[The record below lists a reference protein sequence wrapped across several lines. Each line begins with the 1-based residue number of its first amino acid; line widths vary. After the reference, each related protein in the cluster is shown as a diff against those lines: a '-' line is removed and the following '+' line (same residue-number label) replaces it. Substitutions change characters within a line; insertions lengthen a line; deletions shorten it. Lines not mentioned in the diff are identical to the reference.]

1 MKVNFPKILVYASLL
16 AISIFSTINSIA
28 QATERYPRNEK
39 SDKDEKQNNKDK
51 KGKDKEKKD
60 KDEYKKDKD
69 RYEEN
74 KDKKDRDDYTENNE
88 YKKRIEVG
96 ARERQLPLNSL
107 NIPKGHLPPP
117 GECKI
122 WIPGKPAGQQGPN
135 VSCAYAN
142 ANAPLGA
149 WVITHEGER
158 YRVNIFNRRKRSVID
173 EIRYYQNR

>member
-1 MKVNFPKILVYASLL
+1 MNLNFSKILVLSSFLTVSVL
-16 AISIFSTINSIA
+16 NTTNSFA

-39 SDKDEKQNNKDK
+39 NDKDEKQ
-51 KGKDKEKKD
+51 KD
-60 KDEYKKDKD
+60 KDKKDKD

-117 GECKI
+117 G
-122 WIPGKPAGQQGPN
+122 
-135 VSCAYAN
+135 
-142 ANAPLGA
+142 
-149 WVITHEGER
+149 
-158 YRVNIFNRRKRSVID
+158 
-173 EIRYYQNR
+173 

>member
-1 MKVNFPKILVYASLL
+1 MNLNFSKILVLSSFLTV
-16 AISIFSTINSIA
+16 SVFSTTNSFA

-39 SDKDEKQNNKDK
+39 SDKDEKEKDKDK
-51 KGKDKEKKD
+51 KNKDNKKDKEEYKEYKDKNKKD
-60 KDEYKKDKD
+60 KDDEKGNY
-69 RYEEN
+69 
-74 KDKKDRDDYTENNE
+74 E
-88 YKKRIEVG
+88 YKKRNEGG
-96 ARERQLPLNSL
+96 ARERQFPLNSL

-158 YRVNIFNRRKRSVID
+158 YRVNIFNRRKPSVID

>member
-1 MKVNFPKILVYASLL
+1 MNVNFSKILLL
-16 AISIFSTINSIA
+16 SSFLTLSVFSTTNSFA

-39 SDKDEKQNNKDK
+39 SDKYEKEKDK
-51 KGKDKEKKD
+51 DKKD
-60 KDEYKKDKD
+60 KDNKKDK
-69 RYEEN
+69 EEYKEY
-74 KDKKDRDDYTENNE
+74 KDKNKKDEEGNYE
-88 YKKRIEVG
+88 YKKRNEGG

>member
-1 MKVNFPKILVYASLL
+1 MNVNFSKILVLSSFLTV
-16 AISIFSTINSIA
+16 SVFSTTNSFA

-39 SDKDEKQNNKDK
+39 SDKDEKQK
-51 KGKDKEKKD
+51 
-60 KDEYKKDKD
+60 
-69 RYEEN
+69 N
-74 KDKKDRDDYTENNE
+74 KDKKDKDNKKDKEEYKEYKDKNKKDKDDEKGNYE
-88 YKKRIEVG
+88 YKKRNEGG